1 MCVCAPACPDVTE
14 QRQQQQEGC
23 ISTTNFLFFYF
34 LLGFVVLVLGFF
46 FLLLERGKTP
56 SHISPEW
63 PIPFSLQSLNFGIAI
78 TFVTVKQTKKQAKTK
93 GTAYR
98 NCLAS
103 QKGANHCF
111 SQPDCNAWIVWK
123 HSQGPIATSFF
134 SSSFTISR
142 FSKLVLIYIFL
153 FFY

>member
-1 MCVCAPACPDVTE
+1 MCVRQHAPMSLSKDNSS
-14 QRQQQQEGC
+14 RR
-23 ISTTNFLFFYF
+23 
-34 LLGFVVLVLGFF
+34 VVLVLLTSYFF
-46 FLLLERGKTP
+46 ILLLLVLLLVFFIIGKGKIP
-56 SHISPEW
+56 IQMSPEW
-63 PIPFSLQSLNFGIAI
+63 PIPFSFQSLNFCIAI

-123 HSQGPIATSFF
+123 HNQGPIATSFF
-134 SSSFTISR
+134 SSGFTISR
-142 FSKLVLIYIFL
+142 FSKLVLIYIYY